1 MPDAVPRNRV
11 VRAVGPVG
19 EVELSM
25 LSQNERRQLEEIE
38 RRLANEDPQLA
49 SRLTLN
55 WVVRHRW
62 IVLATSILGAAL
74 FVLGCVCLSGTLAI
88 WGFVMAAV
96 GSGLLFR
103 YRTRRRS

>member
-1 MPDAVPRNRV
+1 
-11 VRAVGPVG
+11 
-19 EVELSM
+19 M

-49 SRLTLN
+49 NRLTLN

-62 IVLATSILGAAL
+62 IVLATSILGGAL

-88 WGFVMAAV
+88 WGFVMAVV
-96 GSGLLFR
+96 GSVLLFR
-103 YRTRRRS
+103 HRARRRS